1 MIREIRD
8 YFDTQIKK
16 VDTDIVEWIGDV
28 FGNND
33 IHEGKSS
40 RNYNLVIGPSVLIRD
55 GNAFTD
61 EYDVSL
67 TVWATKRDIQSEF
80 DILYDKVIEIRNNV
94 ICPIDVRA
102 SDAGFS
108 DIEAIGIVPSEEET
122 SDDTIR
128 FDMEFKARVD
138 FAF

>member
-1 MIREIRD
+1 MIRDIRD

-16 VDTDIVEWIGDV
+16 VDADIEEWTKDV

-33 IHEGKSS
+33 IHKS
-40 RNYNLVIGPSVLIRD
+40 RAAKTYNLVVGPATLVRD
-55 GNAFTD
+55 SNAFTD
-61 EYDVSL
+61 EFDITL
-67 TVWATKRDIQSEF
+67 TIWISSKRAIQAEF
-80 DILYDKVIEIRNNV
+80 DNSYDKSIDIRNNV

-102 SDAGFS
+102 AGFS
-108 DIEAIGIVPSEEET
+108 DVEAISITPIEED
-122 SDDTIR
+122 SNDKTIR